1 MSELYSEPITPCDSD
16 SEAFVGAVEEE
27 EQHVPTLEPVNEVQA
42 AHQAVQQESVDAS
55 SPRTELKVKFAKV
68 ELTKKEKKLLSL
80 AAAKEKK
87 EKKQQLKQKQKEQLK
102 QLEREKK
109 VRQHE
114 KQQEKVKQ
122 AEVPAVSK
130 SKNKSKIPPKVNT
143 RPKQH
148 DEAEKSPTSKASR
161 QERFALWRGRQR
173 RVNAIIASVIQ
184 SLSLPWEDYDKPR
197 SERYKAYLKH
207 YAQFVKQRMEVA
219 KLVNVSVFEMSSSD
233 VEIYSQGRSLFPD
246 YL

>member
-1 MSELYSEPITPCDSD
+1 MSELYSEPLTPCDSD
-16 SEAFVGAVEEE
+16 TEAFAGDVEE
-27 EQHVPTLEPVNEVQA
+27 EQHVPTLEPVKEVQTA
-42 AHQAVQQESVDAS
+42 PQGVQAEPVDVP

-87 EKKQQLKQKQKEQLK
+87 EKKQQLKQKQKEQMK
-102 QLEREKK
+102 QLEKDKK
-109 VRQHE
+109 QKQKHQE

-130 SKNKSKIPPKVNT
+130 SKSKIPPKVNIS
-143 RPKQH
+143 PKQH
-148 DEAEKSPTSKASR
+148 DEAEKSPASMASR
-161 QERFALWRGRQR
+161 QERFAIWRGRQR

-184 SLSLPWEDYDKPR
+184 SLALPWEDYDKPR
-197 SERYKAYLKH
+197 SERYKAYLKY
-207 YAQFVKQRMEVA
+207 YAHFVKQRMELA

>member
-80 AAAKEKK
+80 AAAKERKQK
-87 EKKQQLKQKQKEQLK
+87 DKQKQQEKQKQKQ
-102 QLEREKK
+102 
-109 VRQHE
+109 

-122 AEVPAVSK
+122 KQQEKAKEVEVPAVSK

-143 RPKQH
+143 SPKQH

>member
-16 SEAFVGAVEEE
+16 TEAFVGDVEEE
-27 EQHVPTLEPVNEVQA
+27 VQHVPTLEPVNEVQTA
-42 AHQAVQQESVDAS
+42 PQAEQSEPVDVP

-102 QLEREKK
+102 QLE
-109 VRQHE
+109 
-114 KQQEKVKQ
+114 KVKQ
-122 AEVPAVSK
+122 PEVTSVSK
-130 SKNKSKIPPKVNT
+130 SKAKSPPKINT
-143 RPKQH
+143 SPKQH
-148 DEAEKSPTSKASR
+148 DEAEKFPASKASR
-161 QERFALWRGRQR
+161 QERFAIWRGRQR
-173 RVNAIIASVIQ
+173 RVNSIIASVIQ
-184 SLSLPWEDYDKPR
+184 SLALPWEDYEKPR
-197 SERYKAYLKH
+197 SERYKAYLKY
-207 YAQFVKQRMEVA
+207 YAQFVKQRMELA